1 MKQPGKIFIV
11 MAIVLIILLNKFGKN
26 LVQKEADIIRKEM
39 EQQCIK
45 NLSITHNKI
54 KEMVEL
60 KKKIYENQNKI
71 NELETERLLTNY

>member
-11 MAIVLIILLNKFGKN
+11 MAIVLIIFLNKFGKN
-26 LVQKEADIIRKEM
+26 LVLKEADIIRKEM